1 MENTTYEKAN
11 QLKTNKTIIV
21 IITIMVIVCPIPS
34 EGKGGCVAPHHKRSQ
49 PRNVYKW
56 FLSILRELC

>member
-21 IITIMVIVCPIPS
+21 IITIMVVVCPIPS
-34 EGKGGCVAPHHKRSQ
+34 EGEGGCVDPHHKRSQ
-49 PRNVYKW
+49 TGNVYKW

>member
-1 MENTTYEKAN
+1 MENTMYEKAN

-21 IITIMVIVCPIPS
+21 IITIMVVVGPIPS
-34 EGKGGCVAPHHKRSQ
+34 EGKGGCVATHHKRSQ
-49 PRNVYKW
+49 LCNVYKW